1 MTGVLR
7 VGSWNAREGLPD
19 HCTTVAARPDALAR
33 LVALLAE
40 YGVDVLA
47 LQEIDFDP
55 VGRSEVLE
63 ALQDSTPLGHVYAE
77 PLSPSTY
84 LPDHHAGL
92 GIASRV
98 PIVGHGLDLLP
109 NPGLQIETDGRRM
122 HSFEKGMIA
131 GTVELGD
138 LRVTVA
144 SVHAFP
150 FRRFGRTPDEAAF
163 APIWQTLADEL
174 GKFDGDPLVVCGDFN
189 TPRRDLLLD
198 VSERVLTRAIGDRPT
213 HRGQPID
220 DILYSA
226 ELAPVAEPIVIPTC
240 SDHELCLAYLAA
252 S

>member
-1 MTGVLR
+1 MTSLLR
-7 VGSWNAREGLPD
+7 VGSWNAREGLPE
-19 HCTTVAARPDALAR
+19 HCTTVAAQPDALAP

-40 YGVDVLA
+40 YDVDVLA

-55 VGRSEVLE
+55 VGRSAVLD
-63 ALQDSTPLGHVYAE
+63 ALRDSPLGHVYAE

-84 LPDHHAGL
+84 LPDHRAGL

-109 NPGLQIETDGRRM
+109 NPGLQIEANGQRM

-131 GTVELGD
+131 GTVEFDG

-144 SVHAFP
+144 SVHALP
-150 FRRFGRTPDEAAF
+150 FRRFGRTPDEAEF
-163 APIWQTLADEL
+163 APIWQALADEL

-198 VSERVLTRAIGDRPT
+198 VSDRVLARAIGDRPT
-213 HRGQPID
+213 HRGQSTD
-220 DILYSA
+220 DILYST
-226 ELAPVAEPIVIPTC
+226 ELIPAAEPLVLPTC
-240 SDHELCLAYLAA
+240 SDHELCLVYLAP